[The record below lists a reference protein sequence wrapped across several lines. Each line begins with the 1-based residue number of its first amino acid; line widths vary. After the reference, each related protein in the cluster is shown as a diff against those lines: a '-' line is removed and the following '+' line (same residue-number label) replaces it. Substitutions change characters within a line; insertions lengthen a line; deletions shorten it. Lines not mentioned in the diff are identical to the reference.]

1 MKRFAATAIAA
12 TAAAAS
18 LVGTAGPAAAQD
30 TVLVGQHGT
39 HQIWMS
45 YDEPYTVENTNTYW
59 DFVPLDGMC
68 GFDGTRLI
76 LSDMTETF
84 FIQSKQQGAKAGS
97 FTGTGKIL
105 DEKFELTQYD
115 ASGNAVRVFTGTG
128 DEYAQFRGTG
138 NAGQQADTSVNLRVI
153 FRGASD
159 DGTRLSFSIKLR
171 MRVDPRTGQPVRFD
185 AAVDGCHVN

>member
-1 MKRFAATAIAA
+1 MKRFAATTVA
-12 TAAAAS
+12 TAAVAAT
-18 LVGTAGPAAAQD
+18 LLGTAGPAAAQD
-30 TVLVGQHGT
+30 TVLVGQHGS

-68 GFDGTRLI
+68 GFAGTKLV

-84 FIQSKQQGAKAGS
+84 FVQSKQNGAKAGS

-105 DEKFELTQYD
+105 DETFQLTQYD
-115 ASGNAVRVFTGTG
+115 AAGNTVRVFNGTG

-138 NAGQQADTSVNLRVI
+138 DAGQQADLSTNLRVI
-153 FRGASD
+153 FRGASA
-159 DGTRLSFSIKLR
+159 DGTKLSFSIKMR
-171 MRVDPRTGQPVRFD
+171 MRVDATTGVPTRMD